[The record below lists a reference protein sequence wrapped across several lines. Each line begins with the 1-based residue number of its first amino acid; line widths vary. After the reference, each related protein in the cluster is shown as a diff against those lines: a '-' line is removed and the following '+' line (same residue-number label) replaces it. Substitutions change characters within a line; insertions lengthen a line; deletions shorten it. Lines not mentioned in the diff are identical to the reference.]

1 MTQQEYSDA
10 LEYLLTSLSAIQAQ
24 EIVIEITEQLRRGKT
39 QEISAT
45 DLKEKKI
52 NQKDVGTTQ
61 TLPLDPQEAFEM
73 AIEYLKSIIIEVP
86 LYAEKIS
93 GLFGNNIIWNPDQD
107 ERIQFTFSEFKFS
120 LNDISYKNSEIDE
133 ARNEI
138 KIIKQLISE

>member
-73 AIEYLKSIIIEVP
+73 AIEYLKSIIIELP